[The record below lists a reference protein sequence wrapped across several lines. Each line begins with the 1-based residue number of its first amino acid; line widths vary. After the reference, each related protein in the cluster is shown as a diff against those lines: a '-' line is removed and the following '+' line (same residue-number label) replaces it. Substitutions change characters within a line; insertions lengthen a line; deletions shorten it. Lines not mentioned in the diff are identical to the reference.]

1 MRIPLKWLRE
11 YVDVTLP
18 PEQLARQLTLSSTE
32 VEEVIHLGGW
42 DEKVRVGEVLRV
54 EPHPNADRLRLA
66 TVTTG
71 DRTQTVVCGAPNV
84 AAGQRVAFGE
94 EGAVLTNGHTGERMT
109 LKPTKIRGVESA
121 GMVLSERELGISDNH
136 EGILE
141 LPLDA
146 PLGIPLSEY
155 LGDVVLD
162 MSTWANRPDLLS
174 ILGIA
179 REVAAL
185 TNQRVR
191 EPSPEYEESGT
202 PAAERV
208 SVEIDQP
215 ELCRRY
221 VAAVIEGVT
230 IAPSPQWMQD
240 HLIAAGQRPIN
251 NVVDITNY
259 VMLEYGQP
267 LHAFD
272 LDRVRDRRIV
282 VRTPRPGERLVTI
295 DGVERD
301 LQPDM
306 LMIADGQGVVAV
318 AGVMGGAES
327 EVSDATTTVLLEAAT
342 FSGPSV
348 RRTAQRL
355 KMRTE
360 ASLRFEKGLSAEL
373 PLLAARRAVQ
383 LLTEHAGGRAAPGV
397 VDAYPVPQS
406 AVHIVV
412 PAARMRQVLGIDVP
426 PSRVR
431 DVLTALGF
439 RVDWVPPDRYSVHV
453 PYWRTDVTIP
463 DDVTEEVIRIVGYDD
478 LPNTTISGRV
488 PVPIDQPLRD
498 LRERVK
504 DLLVAAGMQEVMT
517 YSLVTLEQL
526 KKVTPPEDLA
536 VSPPL
541 KVRNP
546 ISQEHEYLRTTLR
559 GSLLETLELNLR
571 RSNRAEVAL
580 FETARSYQPIEDVL
594 PDEEETVAGV
604 IAGRRADR
612 WGQPSDEPIDFFD
625 AKGYLESLL
634 DGLGVHADF
643 EPSDAFGF
651 VPGRCALVRVGGV
664 EAGVLGQVHPAV
676 LGQFDIG
683 QDRDTYLF
691 ELRLGPLAPLAHER
705 VRYYDVSRFEAVR
718 RDLALVVDEHV
729 AAASLA
735 TAIATT
741 PRVVSIR
748 PFDEYRGA
756 PLPAGKKS
764 LAFALSFQ
772 APDRTLTDEEVDK
785 AIDRLLRQLERQ
797 FGATRR

>member
-1 MRIPLKWLRE
+1 MRVPLRWLRE
-11 YVDVTLP
+11 YVDVALP

-32 VEEVIHLGGW
+32 VEEVIRIGGW
-42 DEKVRVGEVLRV
+42 DDKVRVGEVLRV

-71 DRTQTVVCGAPNV
+71 ERTQTVVCGAPNV
-84 AAGQRVAFGE
+84 AAGQKVAFGE

-121 GMVLSERELGISDNH
+121 GMVLSEKELGLSEDH

-141 LPLDA
+141 LPADA
-146 PLGIPLSEY
+146 PLGAPLSDY

-162 MSTWANRPDLLS
+162 LSTWANRPDLLS
-174 ILGIA
+174 VLGIA

-185 TNQRVR
+185 TNRRVR
-191 EPSPEYEESGT
+191 EPSPAYAESGAS
-202 PAAERV
+202 AAERIA
-208 SVEIDQP
+208 VEIEAP

-221 VAAVIEGVT
+221 VAAVVEGLT
-230 IAPSPQWMQD
+230 IGPSPQWMQD
-240 HLIAAGQRPIN
+240 RLIAAGQRPIN
-251 NVVDITNY
+251 NIVDITNY

-272 LDRVRDRRIV
+272 YDRVRGRRLV

-301 LQPDM
+301 LEPDM
-306 LMIADGQGVVAV
+306 LMIADGGGVVAV

-327 EVSDATTTVLLEAAT
+327 EVSDSTTTVLLEAAT
-342 FSGPSV
+342 FNGPSV

-383 LLTEHAGGRAAPGV
+383 LMVELAGGRAAPGM
-397 VDAYPVPQS
+397 VDAYPVPQKP
-406 AVHIVV
+406 VHIVV
-412 PAARMRQVLGIDVP
+412 PAARMRQVLGIDVSP
-426 PSRVR
+426 ARVR

-453 PYWRTDVTIP
+453 PYWRTDVSIP
-463 DDVTEEVIRIVGYDD
+463 DDIAEEVIRIVGYDD

-504 DLLVAAGMQEVMT
+504 DILVAAGMQEVMT
-517 YSLVTLEQL
+517 YSLVTLAQL
-526 KKVTPPEDLA
+526 QKVMAPEDLA
-536 VSPPL
+536 VTPPL
-541 KVRNP
+541 RVRNP
-546 ISQEHEYLRTTLR
+546 ISVEHEYLRTTLR
-559 GSLLETLELNLR
+559 GSLLETLALNLR

-580 FETARSYQPIEDVL
+580 FETARSYQPTEDGL
-594 PDEEETVAGV
+594 PDEEETALGV
-604 IAGRRADR
+604 IAGRRPDR
-612 WGQPSDEPIDFFD
+612 WGLPSDEPVDFFN
-625 AKGYLESLL
+625 AKAYVEALFE
-634 DGLGVHADF
+634 GLGVHAAF
-643 EPSDAFGF
+643 EPSDEYGF
-651 VPGRCALVRVGGV
+651 VPGRCALVEAGGV
-664 EAGVLGQVHPAV
+664 PAGVLGQVHPSV
-676 LGQFDIG
+676 LERFDIE
-683 QDRDTYLF
+683 QDAFLF
-691 ELRLGPLAPLAHER
+691 EVRLGPLVPLANQR
-705 VRYYDVSRFEAVR
+705 ARYREVSRYEAVR
-718 RDLALVVDEHV
+718 RDLALMVDVDV
-729 AAASLA
+729 AAAALQA
-735 TAIATT
+735 AIAAA
-741 PRVVSIR
+741 PRVASVR

-785 AIDRLLRQLERQ
+785 AIDRLLRHLERQ
-797 FGATRR
+797 FGAVRR